1 MTAAVPPPRP
11 EFAPP
16 DAAFAARVRASFDRQ
31 NAMRLIGAR
40 LAHVEAGRCEIE
52 LPARAELTQQRGLL
66 HGGVIGMIADSACG
80 YAAYTLMP
88 ASSSVVTVEY
98 KLNILAPGRGERFVA
113 RGEIVKPG
121 RTLSIARGEVYA
133 YRDGT
138 PALIATMLQTLM
150 MLADTPDT

>member
-1 MTAAVPPPRP
+1 M
-11 EFAPP
+11 
-16 DAAFAARVRASFDRQ
+16 ART
-31 NAMRLIGAR
+31 
-40 LAHVEAGRCEIE
+40 E
-52 LPARAELTQQRGLL
+52 LNQQRGLL

-88 ASSSVVTVEY
+88 ATSSVVTVEY

-138 PALIATMLQTLM
+138 PVLIATMLQTLM
-150 MLADTPDT
+150 MLANTPDD